1 MTTAA
6 NVLETRDGTA
16 TPRHPGMEGKDPD
29 GIADDID
36 RVHGN
41 GNIHDGLCLP
51 LLTAPPHAPLLRIF
65 PLHGAAHKQGQ
76 IQNFRIRPCFHKF
89 RSIIAVEYSIKCI
102 THFLFLRNMLF
113 LIANAATETIAP
125 FTLRAE

>member
-6 NVLETRDGTA
+6 NVLETRDVTA
-16 TPRHPGMEGKDPD
+16 TPAWRAKIPM
-29 GIADDID
+29 A
-36 RVHGN
+36 
-41 GNIHDGLCLP
+41 LP
-51 LLTAPPHAPLLRIF
+51 MTLTAFMAMEIFMMAFVFPYLPRPPHAPLLRIF

-76 IQNFRIRPCFHKF
+76 IQNYRIRPCFHKF

-113 LIANAATETIAP
+113 
-125 FTLRAE
+125 